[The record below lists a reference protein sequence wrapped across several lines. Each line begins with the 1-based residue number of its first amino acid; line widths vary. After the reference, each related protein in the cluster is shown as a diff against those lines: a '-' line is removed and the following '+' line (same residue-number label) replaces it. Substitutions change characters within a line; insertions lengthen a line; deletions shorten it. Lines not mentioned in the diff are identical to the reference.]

1 MTSYQAIESFNSS
14 NPTQAHIIRDDAEAL
29 SIATTLSER
38 FKEKSV
44 QRDAERILPFEEI
57 EQFSQSGLWAITV
70 PKRFGG
76 ADVSSLT
83 VAKII
88 ALFSGV
94 DGSIGQIPQNH
105 FYALEVLRNTGTEQQ
120 KQKLYK
126 EVLQGARFGNALAE
140 FKPKTAA
147 QKHTTITATEN
158 GYLIQGEKFYC
169 TGSLFA
175 HRIPTLVIDEHGR
188 EYLAFVKRESQGLS
202 LVDNWSGFGQ
212 RVTGSGAVKFDR
224 VFVAYDD
231 VIPFDVAF
239 DHPTLVGPFAQIMH
253 AAIEVGIAR
262 AAFEETLKRV
272 HQARPWIDSNV
283 DTAAQDPLTIYD
295 VGRIAIDV
303 RASEVL
309 LKRAAQSIDTAHLNT
324 TAEHVALASLAVAK
338 VRAHSTETAL
348 KASSKLIELAGS
360 RGSQRQDGLDRFWR
374 NARVHTLHDAA
385 RWKYF
390 FIGNYALNQI
400 FPPRRGTL

>member
-1 MTSYQAIESFNSS
+1 M
-14 NPTQAHIIRDDAEAL
+14 
-29 SIATTLSER
+29 
-38 FKEKSV
+38 
-44 QRDAERILPFEEI
+44 
-57 EQFSQSGLWAITV
+57 
-70 PKRFGG
+70 
-76 ADVSSLT
+76 
-83 VAKII
+83 
-88 ALFSGV
+88 
-94 DGSIGQIPQNH
+94 
-105 FYALEVLRNTGTEQQ
+105 
-120 KQKLYK
+120 
-126 EVLQGARFGNALAE
+126 
-140 FKPKTAA
+140 
-147 QKHTTITATEN
+147 
-158 GYLIQGEKFYC
+158 
-169 TGSLFA
+169 
-175 HRIPTLVIDEHGR
+175 
-188 EYLAFVKRESQGLS
+188 
-202 LVDNWSGFGQ
+202 
-212 RVTGSGAVKFDR
+212 TGSGAVKFDR

-309 LKRAAQSIDTAHLNT
+309 LKRAAQSIDTARLDT

-338 VRAHSTETAL
+338 VRAHTTEPAL

-390 FIGNYALNQI
+390 FIGNFALNQI